1 MLVQQRQELARDVV
15 ATGDDAVEARPV
27 LAQPCRDA
35 AGDGRVPGLDAQGLQ
50 RLRVGAG
57 MLEVRGQEHHVRSE
71 EHTSELQSLMRSSY
85 AVFCLKKKNTIE
97 KDNKLIYP
105 TLH

>member
-1 MLVQQRQELARDVV
+1 MLVQQWQELARDVV

-35 AGDGRVPGLDAQGLQ
+35 AGDGRVPGIDAQGLQ

-57 MLEVRGQEHHVRSE
+57 MLEVRGQAHHVCASTAE
-71 EHTSELQSLMRSSY
+71 PTPVLQSLMRLSY
-85 AVFCLKKKNTIE
+85 AVLCLTHTKIE
-97 KDNKLIYP
+97 RK
-105 TLH
+105 